1 MGDVDIDKVVKKTQ
15 DTLGKFVKKPPL
27 TEKLLK
33 KPPFRF
39 LHDIFTE
46 LIRSSGYM
54 KGLYGDSEMVSANV
68 KEKDSK
74 IAFLQKAI
82 DVTVM
87 VTGEQCS
94 VRPSKV
100 VAGHEPEKTN
110 ELLQLMAKAIKNKMN
125 SDEAVQRVLNGEKP
139 GSGKPPTGKKGDK
152 SEHRSRDKDKD
163 KDRRRH
169 HEKDKEDKKGSGS
182 RDRAKERSKDRSRSA
197 DKREKEERREKKD
210 REKENEGGKDRKDR
224 QRKEEEREEKSSEK
238 KETPSEPDKAA
249 GGEQEEEEGEQVA
262 SRIPRPSSA
271 KGQRRRHAREG
282 DGSDGEADQTPD
294 TQGDAG
300 HAEMNGEVNGTDE
313 LPPQVIASR
322 KIPRPGSAR
331 PAAPRRTRRPEP
343 QEDPSARIGSG
354 KQVASVIIDDGG
366 NSDDDDDDETFVV
379 EDSGPVPPEME
390 PLEPTSGEVADDG
403 EHGGLVRK
411 ILETKKELEG
421 QPKSSHKKEPEKP
434 LVSDAAWRK
443 EREMVSKEVEKLRA
457 AIQVLCRSAN
467 PLGKVMDY
475 VQEDMDAMQKE
486 LEVWR
491 KENKELDMAIK
502 REQSIT
508 NSEVE
513 PLKAQLSELDQAM
526 ADQLDQIAAV
536 KANIMRNDDKI
547 NKMMASMNFA
557 SRT

>member
-1 MGDVDIDKVVKKTQ
+1 MGDDLDKVVKKTQ
-15 DTLGKFVKKPPL
+15 DTLGKIVKKPPL

-54 KGLYGDSEMVSANV
+54 KGLYGDSEMVSSNV

-110 ELLQLMAKAIKNKMN
+110 ELLQLMAKAIKSKMS

-152 SEHRSRDKDKD
+152 SEHKSRDKDKD

-169 HEKDKEDKKGSGS
+169 HDKEDKKGSGS

-197 DKREKEERREKKD
+197 DKQREERREKKD
-210 REKENEGGKDRKDR
+210 REKENEGGKDKKDR
-224 QRKEEEREEKSSEK
+224 QEDS
-238 KETPSEPDKAA
+238 
-249 GGEQEEEEGEQVA
+249 EQVA

-271 KGQRRRHAREG
+271 KGQRRRHARE
-282 DGSDGEADQTPD
+282 DGSDGEADHDSAP
-294 TQGDAG
+294 QGDAS

-313 LPPQVIASR
+313 LHPQVIASR

-354 KQVASVIIDDGG
+354 KQVSSVIIDDGG

-421 QPKSSHKKEPEKP
+421 QPKSAHKKEVEKP

-526 ADQLDQIAAV
+526 TDQLDQIAAV

>member
-1 MGDVDIDKVVKKTQ
+1 MGDDLDKVVKKTQ
-15 DTLGKFVKKPPL
+15 DTLGKIVKKPPL

-54 KGLYGDSEMVSANV
+54 KGLYGDSEMVSSNV

-110 ELLQLMAKAIKNKMN
+110 ELLQLMAKAIKSKMS

-152 SEHRSRDKDKD
+152 SEHKSRDKDKD

-169 HEKDKEDKKGSGS
+169 HDKEDKKGSGS

-197 DKREKEERREKKD
+197 DKQREERREKKD
-210 REKENEGGKDRKDR
+210 REKENEGGKDKKDR
-224 QRKEEEREEKSSEK
+224 QQRREEEREKPAEKTES
-238 KETPSEPDKAA
+238 PSEPDTAVGSNK
-249 GGEQEEEEGEQVA
+249 QEEEDSEQVA

-271 KGQRRRHAREG
+271 KGQRRRHARE
-282 DGSDGEADQTPD
+282 DGSDGEADHDSAP
-294 TQGDAG
+294 QGDAS

-313 LPPQVIASR
+313 LHPQVIASR

-354 KQVASVIIDDGG
+354 KQVSSVIIDDGG

-421 QPKSSHKKEPEKP
+421 QPKSAHKKEVEKP

-526 ADQLDQIAAV
+526 TDQLDQIAAV

>member
-1 MGDVDIDKVVKKTQ
+1 MGDVDLDKMVKKTQ
-15 DTLGKFVKKPPL
+15 DTLGKIVKKPPL

-54 KGLYGDSEMVSANV
+54 KGLFGDSEMVSSNV

-74 IAFLQKAI
+74 IAFLQKAV

-110 ELLQLMAKAIKNKMN
+110 ELLQLMAKAIKSKLNT
-125 SDEAVQRVLNGEKP
+125 DEAVQRVLNGEKP

-152 SEHRSRDKDKD
+152 SEHKSRDKDKDKDKD

-169 HEKDKEDKKGSGS
+169 HDKEDKKGSGS

-197 DKREKEERREKKD
+197 DKQKEERREKKD
-210 REKENEGGKDRKDR
+210 REKENEGGKDRKEKEK
-224 QRKEEEREEKSSEK
+224 QRKEEEREEKSPEK
-238 KETPSEPDKAA
+238 NESPSEPDKAA
-249 GGEQEEEEGEQVA
+249 GGKEQEEEESEQVT

-271 KGQRRRHAREG
+271 KGQRRRHARE
-282 DGSDGEADQTPD
+282 DGSDGEADQTP
-294 TQGDAG
+294 GDAS

-343 QEDPSARIGSG
+343 QEDPTARIGSG

-390 PLEPTSGEVADDG
+390 PLEPTSGEVAEDG

-421 QPKSSHKKEPEKP
+421 QPKSANKKEPEKP

-486 LEVWR
+486 LGVWR

-526 ADQLDQIAAV
+526 GDQLDQIAAV

>member
-1 MGDVDIDKVVKKTQ
+1 MGDVDLDKVVKKTQ
-15 DTLGKFVKKPPL
+15 DTLGKIVKKPPL

-54 KGLYGDSEMVSANV
+54 KGLYGDSEMVSSNV

-110 ELLQLMAKAIKNKMN
+110 ELLQLMAKAIKSKMS

-152 SEHRSRDKDKD
+152 SEHKSRDKDKD

-169 HEKDKEDKKGSGS
+169 HDKE
-182 RDRAKERSKDRSRSA
+182 
-197 DKREKEERREKKD
+197 RR
-210 REKENEGGKDRKDR
+210 
-224 QRKEEEREEKSSEK
+224 EEEREKPAEKTES
-238 KETPSEPDKAA
+238 PSEPDTAVGSNK
-249 GGEQEEEEGEQVA
+249 QEEEDSEQVA

-271 KGQRRRHAREG
+271 KGQRRRHARE
-282 DGSDGEADQTPD
+282 DGSDGEADHDSAP
-294 TQGDAG
+294 QGDAS

-354 KQVASVIIDDGG
+354 KQVSSVIIDDGG

-421 QPKSSHKKEPEKP
+421 QPKSAHKKEVEKP

-526 ADQLDQIAAV
+526 TDQLDQIAAV